1 MNQKRF
7 NEIVEDTLKR
17 CKDVL
22 GVKQDEYNLTED
34 RFDTFK
40 MGAGLTGWKED
51 QVLLG
56 FVTKHLISII
66 SMINSDQQFTK
77 DRVDEKIGD
86 AINYLLLLRG
96 LWEEIGKIKEDNK

>member
-1 MNQKRF
+1 MNQQRF
-7 NEIVEDTLKR
+7 GEIVEETVKKSLATL
-17 CKDVL
+17 L
-22 GVKQDEYNLTED
+22 VKQDEYNLTTD

-40 MGAGLTGWKED
+40 LGTGITGWKPD

-56 FVTKHLISII
+56 FLTKHLISII

-77 DRVDEKIGD
+77 DRIDEKIGD

-96 LWEEIGKIKEDNK
+96 LWEDMGKIKEEKK